1 MSEPIMVEVPVEAGE
16 RFRPPTSPASEPFWE
31 ATRGR
36 RLVIQW
42 CIPCERPIHFP
53 REACPACLGTDLEF
67 RTASGRAT
75 VYAVSVM
82 PKAANPSMAG
92 RGPYAVALVQLDE
105 GVRLLTNVITPDP
118 YAVQVGDAV
127 TVAWEPL
134 GDGRHLPVFVP
145 RVS

>member
-1 MSEPIMVEVPVEAGE
+1 MTEPIMVEVPAEAGE
-16 RFRPPTSPASEPFWE
+16 RFPPPTSPASEPFWE
-31 ATRGR
+31 ATRER
-36 RLVIQW
+36 RLVVQW
-42 CIPCERPIHFP
+42 CLQCEGPIHFP

-67 RTASGRAT
+67 RVASGRAT

-82 PKAANPSMAG
+82 PKPANPTMAG

-118 YAVQVGDAV
+118 YAVRVGDAV

-134 GDGRHLPVFVP
+134 SDGRHLPVFVP
-145 RVS
+145 QA